1 VLRSAHQT
9 AVALGATPLRR
20 EIELLAQRGRLRLED
35 HADTAQAPAMPSPM
49 ASLGLTRRE
58 AEVLALLAEGR
69 TNRQIGQGAVHH
81 REDGQPPRL
90 PHPRQARRGRPR
102 GGGRGGPPARP
113 GPAMS
118 VAHVRPSGSAW
129 AAAPTSIQL
138 YSGSYA
144 AGMRNS
150 AHRAVE
156 GLPDH
161 VVVGPELSGPV
172 GYPDVSGPRPVLVE
186 TLAIAVGS
194 GLPDQVTYVGVDG
207 TR

>member
-1 VLRSAHQT
+1 MACSWPGLSSRGWTGSDPERWRAAAVAWERLSYPFEAAYARFRQTEALLASGPHHKQAETILRPARQT
-9 AVALGATPLRR
+9 AVELGAAPLQR

-102 GGGRGGPPARP
+102 GGGRDGPPARP

-118 VAHVRPSGSAW
+118 VAHVRPSGSTW
-129 AAAPTSIQL
+129 PQL
-138 YSGSYA
+138 DKYP
-144 AGMRNS
+144 
-150 AHRAVE
+150 AV
-156 GLPDH
+156 
-161 VVVGPELSGPV
+161 
-172 GYPDVSGPRPVLVE
+172 R
-186 TLAIAVGS
+186 
-194 GLPDQVTYVGVDG
+194 
-207 TR
+207 